1 MYHNQHILYYVET
14 AVDQVLIWFFWSL
27 FFKLLTQIMYRFERC
42 AFTNDL
48 QMHLQAGKNLSGSS
62 CPAFWSKEGWV
73 VEVCND
79 SLCLLYDWPSQTVW
93 LNSLESLIQEY
104 HLEKFPIQAFLPGN
118 KQTNKQ
124 ETLLSKYLVHFQN
137 WMFDCLFIY
146 FLLFILAALTAELV
160 RSIWIKIA
168 IEANCTVWILDFR
181 STFTI
186 WL

>member
-14 AVDQVLIWFFWSL
+14 AVDQVLIWFFL
-27 FFKLLTQIMYRFERC
+27 VFILQIVDPNNVQVWKMCIYKWFTN
-42 AFTNDL
+42 AFTGWKEPQWVIL
-48 QMHLQAGKNLSGSS
+48 SSLLIKGGLGSGSMQR
-62 CPAFWSKEGWV
+62 
-73 VEVCND
+73 
-79 SLCLLYDWPSQTVW
+79 CLLYDWPSQTVW

>member
-42 AFTNDL
+42 AFTNDNTGWKEPQWVIL
-48 QMHLQAGKNLSGSS
+48 SSLLIKGGLGSGSMQR
-62 CPAFWSKEGWV
+62 
-73 VEVCND
+73 
-79 SLCLLYDWPSQTVW
+79 CLLYDWPSQTVW

-137 WMFDCLFIY
+137 WIFDCLFIY
-146 FLLFILAALTAELV
+146 LLLFILAALTAELV
-160 RSIWIKIA
+160 RSIWIKIG